1 MIKTPLWGNA
11 TLIKN
16 TPGRAI
22 SQQRNMFDIP
32 CHSYGEANEM
42 NREVSRGKYYQKWF
56 AVMVEGYQWK

>member
-11 TLIKN
+11 TLIKS

-22 SQQRNMFDIP
+22 SRKRNMFDIP
-32 CHSYGEANEM
+32 CHSCGEENEM

-56 AVMVEGYQWK
+56 VVMVEGYQWK